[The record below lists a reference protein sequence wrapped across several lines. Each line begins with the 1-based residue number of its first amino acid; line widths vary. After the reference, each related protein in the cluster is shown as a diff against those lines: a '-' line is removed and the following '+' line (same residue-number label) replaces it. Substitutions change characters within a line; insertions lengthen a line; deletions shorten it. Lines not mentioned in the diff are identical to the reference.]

1 MKVGHVSCVYTLF
14 RPAGTTN
21 APANSLTQLYLK
33 RQNVQVSAKTLFW
46 VFIDLLILLLN
57 CQGTP
62 QQQPSFLPCYTRTE
76 TVTSL
81 RGPATILGA

>member
-33 RQNVQVSAKTLFW
+33 RQDVQVSAKTLFW
-46 VFIDLLILLLN
+46 LFIVQLTFSLTFAK
-57 CQGTP
+57 TP
-62 QQQPSFLPCYTRTE
+62 EQKPSFLPCYTRTE

-81 RGPATILGA
+81 RGPILGA